1 MKLIDL
7 RQRLL
12 SELCGIGDPS
22 YEADAVISF
31 LYGFDKTEI
40 TLRLFDE
47 IPPRGDVENIV
58 SRRTSG
64 EPLEYIV
71 GKAPFFGYEFFV
83 SPDCLIPQADT
94 ETVVSE
100 AIKKISRGGR
110 FLDIGTGSGCIAS
123 VIAKEVGARG
133 VAVDISRK
141 ALDVA
146 KKNADALGVSDMIDF
161 ICADVFGENDLGR
174 FDLVVSNPPY
184 VKTAVIPTL
193 PKEVLHEPISAL
205 DGGADG
211 LDFYRR
217 IIKIAPSLLK
227 DGGSLVFEIGYD
239 EAEAVGAILS
249 QNGFEYY
256 VKRDYGGNDRCI
268 VARAV
273 SEEI

>member
-1 MKLIDL
+1 MRLIDVKRRIVAAL
-7 RQRLL
+7 GDGAGRE
-12 SELCGIGDPS
+12 SELILS
-22 YEADAVISF
+22 HV
-31 LYGFDKTEI
+31 YGFEQSEMP
-40 TLRLFDE
+40 LRLFDE
-47 IPPRGDVENIV
+47 VEPSAALDDIL
-58 SRRTSG
+58 SRRIGG
-64 EPLEYIV
+64 EPLEYIL
-71 GKAPFFGYEFFV
+71 GKTVFCGLDFDV

-146 KKNADALGVSDMIDF
+146 KKNAEALGVSDMIDF
-161 ICADVFGENDLGR
+161 ICADIFGENDLGR

-239 EAEAVGAILS
+239 EADAVGAILS

-268 VARAV
+268 VERAV